1 MVRVAFKQCT
11 VFAIAHRLDTIID
24 YDRIV
29 CEKKQNRDFVRPLFE
44 FKVLKTII
52 LPRQARDK
60 CRNNLQILPV
70 FLTGRPRPRQPH
82 RAREWR

>member
-29 CEKKQNRDFVRPLFE
+29 CEKNNDA
-44 FKVLKTII
+44 I
-52 LPRQARDK
+52 LSD
-60 CRNNLQILPV
+60 
-70 FLTGRPRPRQPH
+70 H
-82 RAREWR
+82 Y